1 MRLLRSSVRDLPD
14 GPASRRWWG
23 KTLAIDAALILVI
36 FGAIQLV
43 PVNRANPP
51 VRREPVWDSPE
62 TEALVKGACYDCH
75 SNETRWPWYAKI
87 APASWV
93 VWYDVTQARKHLN
106 FTEWD
111 RFTHAEYVDPNNP
124 FPPKTLTERIAQV
137 LTSGRMPLGI
147 YRIAHRPARLTSGQ
161 RDALLAGLIRT
172 VKQNQE
178 PP

>member
-1 MRLLRSSVRDLPD
+1 VKTLSSPPP
-14 GPASRRWWG
+14 GWPERRWWTR
-23 KTLAIDAALILVI
+23 TLAINAALVLVV

-43 PVNRANPP
+43 PVNRSNPQ

-62 TEALVKGACYDCH
+62 TEALVKGACFDCH
-75 SNETRWPWYAKI
+75 SNLTRWPWYGKI

-93 VWYDVTQARKHLN
+93 LWYDVTQARKHLN

-111 RFTHAEYVDPNNP
+111 RFTHAEYVDPNDP
-124 FPPKTLTERIAQV
+124 FPPKTLTERIAEV

-147 YRIAHRPARLTSGQ
+147 YRIAHSQARLTPEQ